1 MTRSELTVGRVLIAG
16 ILALLVPA
24 ADADDWPQWLGA
36 QRDGMWRES
45 GILKSFPEGGPAKRW
60 SAPIHGGYAGPAVAD
75 GRVFVTDFVRDPN
88 GAGEV
93 AGKTHPNT
101 NYRRGAIAGQ
111 ERLLCL
117 NEADGKI
124 LWIQTRPTTY
134 THAKLYANGPRTT
147 PLVDGDR
154 VYTLGAEGRLLCVDV
169 ATGKKRWSRE
179 LKADYKIAAPTWG
192 FATHPIIDGDR
203 LIALVGGEGTAV
215 VAFHK
220 LTGKELWRALSC
232 KNTGYAQLAISKIGA
247 HRQLLAWHGE
257 ALSSLQPETGGV
269 NWATPVKPKHEMTIG
284 MPRQEG
290 DLLYIMSWGCS
301 QAFRL
306 QADPL
311 GAKLLWQADK
321 RAGVGGQM
329 NVPWIE
335 NGYIYAGDLRGIYR
349 CVELAT
355 GKRVWET
362 KGIFGKAKV
371 WIGNVFTI
379 KQGTQFFLCSELGD
393 LIIARLTP
401 KGYEEVDRAR
411 IIKQTSVTGG
421 KPIWWSHPAFANRS
435 IYLRNDR
442 AIHCY
447 SLATANE

>member
-1 MTRSELTVGRVLIAG
+1 MTQSRSTVGVALVAG
-16 ILALLVPA
+16 ILALLPRTVP
-24 ADADDWPQWLGA
+24 ADDWPQWLGP
-36 QRDGMWRES
+36 QRDGLWRED
-45 GILKSFPEGGPAKRW
+45 GILQSFPERGPVKRW
-60 SAPIHGGYAGPAVAD
+60 STPIHGGYAGPAVAD
-75 GRVFVTDFVRDPN
+75 GRVFVTDFVPTPN
-88 GAGEV
+88 HKGE
-93 AGKTHPNT
+93 ALGKPHPNA
-101 NYRRGAIAGQ
+101 NHRRGAISGQ

-117 NEADGKI
+117 NEADGRV
-124 LWIQTRPTTY
+124 LWTKSHPTTY

-147 PLVDGDR
+147 PLVDGDH
-154 VYTLGAEGRLLCVDV
+154 VYTLGAEGRLLCIDV
-169 ATGKKRWSRE
+169 KTGKERWSRE
-179 LKADYKIAAPTWG
+179 LKADYKIGAPTWG
-192 FATHPIIDGDR
+192 FAAHPIIDGDR

-232 KNTGYAQLAISKIGA
+232 KNPGYAQLTISSLKGQ
-247 HRQLLAWHGE
+247 RQLLAWHGE
-257 ALSSLQPETGGV
+257 ALSSLQPETGLV
-269 NWATPVKPKHEMTIG
+269 NWTTPVKPKHEMTIG

-301 QAFRL
+301 RAFRL
-306 QADPL
+306 RTDPL

-321 RAGVGGQM
+321 RSGVGGQM
-329 NVPWIE
+329 NIPWIE
-335 NGYIYAGDLRGIYR
+335 NGHIYAGDLRGTYR

-362 KGIFGKAKV
+362 KRIFGDAKV

-379 KQGTQFFLCSELGD
+379 KQGSQFFLCSELGD

-421 KPIWWSHPAFANRS
+421 KPVWWSHPAFANRS
-435 IYLRNDR
+435 IYLRNDH

-447 SLATANE
+447 SLAAPAK